1 MKSTRRCLAVLLV
14 GAGILVQGCATVA
27 PWERGNLAKA
37 EMNFDHNPAQTEMRS
52 HAFSAREASVSGNS
66 GAGGGCGCY

>member
-1 MKSTRRCLAVLLV
+1 MKLSRRGLAALLI
-14 GAGILVQGCATVA
+14 GAGILVQGCAAVA

-37 EMNFDHNPAQTEMRS
+37 EMAFDPNPAQSEMRS
-52 HAFSAREASVSGNS
+52 HAFSAREASVSGNP